1 MGGRP
6 WSSKGCGACRQRK
19 VKCDLQKPGC
29 TRCFKRGRICPGYSR
44 DNLFFN
50 HYSQSKPSGELA
62 NKAIPDASAQARA
75 QRLPASIDSCSQ
87 KRMQLSAAFW
97 ESYYPVN
104 LDIKAIGEV
113 DLWFQLM
120 ANFMALPAKT
130 KALENAISALSCLY
144 LGAAKGDKQLMGN
157 GMQLYNNAIRHVSS
171 QLAKGSVSE
180 DVIYTGVI
188 FKAIDTFNC
197 PSGASPIIAHMEGHN
212 TLLRHSDAIGKNDLF
227 KPVYKLLKQN
237 LMYAPLILF
246 KSSGSDFDYLKKHND
261 DPPFDEL
268 FEVYVGITSLV
279 ASARLIDAGSP
290 NESACT
296 RLLRQCLGQRK
307 KALEWYYRHLQSI
320 GGAPMR
326 CPIDKWNPKNHT
338 LPQSEGVFNYLYDFH
353 TFRNAEMHVFFWKAM
368 AILQTMIYQ
377 SRIRLLRHTKGF
389 GSEID
394 PEIYNELRMAGA
406 YADNICRAI
415 PYWFQ
420 DKMGSYGVLKIM
432 TVLIIL
438 FKIYTHL
445 RHFKLFLWVQHVCKE
460 VANDGID
467 LATCLSHVWWKY
479 WIACKDPTVNFEI
492 SLVFN
497 MNFADGLSNVSG
509 DDATPVTEKGD
520 SAELEVEAKS
530 EVSETGES
538 SGELIFVLENPI
550 G

>member
-1 MGGRP
+1 ME
-6 WSSKGCGACRQRK
+6 
-19 VKCDLQKPGC
+19 
-29 TRCFKRGRICPGYSR
+29 SR
-44 DNLFFN
+44 
-50 HYSQSKPSGELA
+50 SQ
-62 NKAIPDASAQARA
+62 N
-75 QRLPASIDSCSQ
+75 
-87 KRMQLSAAFW
+87 RMQLSAVFW

-144 LGAAKGDKQLMGN
+144 LGAAKGDKQLMGS
-157 GMQLYNNAIRHVSS
+157 GMQLYSNAIRHVSS
-171 QLAKGSVSE
+171 QLAKGSVST

-197 PSGASPIIAHMEGHN
+197 PSGVSPLIAHMEGHN
-212 TLLRHSDAIGKNDLF
+212 TLLRHSDAMGKNKIF

-237 LMYAPLILF
+237 LMYAPLILS

-261 DPPFDEL
+261 DPTFDEL

-279 ASARLIDAGSP
+279 ATARSIGAGSP
-290 NESACT
+290 NEAACT

-307 KALEWYYRHLQSI
+307 KAMEWYYQHIENI
-320 GGAPMR
+320 GGPPIQ
-326 CPIDKWNPKNHT
+326 CPIDEWNPKNHT
-338 LPQSEGVFNYLYDFH
+338 LPPSEKVFTYLYDFDS
-353 TFRNAEMHVFFWKAM
+353 FRNAEMHVFFWKAM

-377 SRIRLLRHTKGF
+377 SRIRVLRHNGRF
-389 GSEID
+389 GPKID
-394 PEIYNELRMAGA
+394 AESYNELRIAGA

-415 PYWFQ
+415 PYWLQ
-420 DKMGSYGVLKIM
+420 DKMGSYGVLKI
-432 TVLIIL
+432 TSVLIIL

-445 RHFKLFLWVQHVCKE
+445 RHIKMFLWVQHVCKQL
-460 VANDGID
+460 ANDGID
-467 LATCLSHVWWKY
+467 LAACLSHVWWKY

-497 MNFADGLSNVSG
+497 MNFTDGISKVSED
-509 DDATPVTEKGD
+509 DDATVTEMGDGD
-520 SAELEVEAKS
+520 STELEVEENS
-530 EVSETGES
+530 EVPETRES
-538 SGELIFVLENPI
+538 SGSLIFVSENPI